1 MKKKLFVIA
10 AIAIVLSILA
20 GGTLAYYTSDIFV
33 HNVITSNSVGI
44 HIAEYQLVDGVEKPY
59 PTKEDVSIMPGS
71 VVSKRPEVVNDEAP
85 SYIRACV
92 EVVVKL
98 DGQRTYTT
106 LTEEEA
112 AKIMTFTMNTAD
124 WQRKAGDNK
133 WWYFLPGSVG
143 TGEATTP
150 LFTEVSF
157 KGAEMGNEYMNAE
170 ILINIAG
177 QAVQSEN
184 NPIPAE
190 GKVWDAKGWPKA
202 EWQS

>member
-44 HIAEYQLVDGVEKPY
+44 HIDEYQLVDGVERPY
-59 PTKEDVSIMPGS
+59 PEDDVSIMPGS
-71 VVSKRPEVVNDEAP
+71 TVSKRPEVVNDEAP

-98 DGQRTYTT
+98 DGERTYTV
-106 LTEEEA
+106 LSEDEA
-112 AKIMTFTMNTAD
+112 AEIMTIAMNTAD
-124 WQRKAGDNK
+124 WQRKEGDNK
-133 WWYFLPGSVG
+133 WWYFMPGSVG

-150 LFTEVSF
+150 LFTEVTF

-170 ILINIAG
+170 ILINIAA

-190 GKVWDAKGWPKA
+190 GTVIDVKGWPKA

>member
-44 HIAEYQLVDGVEKPY
+44 HIDEYQLVDGVERPY
-59 PTKEDVSIMPGS
+59 PIEEDVSIMPGS
-71 VVSKRPEVVNDEAP
+71 TVSKRPEVVNDEAP

-92 EVVVKL
+92 EVVIKL
-98 DGQRTYTT
+98 DGERT
-106 LTEEEA
+106 LTVLSEEEA
-112 AKIMTFTMNTAD
+112 AEIMTIAMNTAD
-124 WQRKAGDNK
+124 WQRKEGDNK
-133 WWYFLPGSVG
+133 WWYFMPGSVG

-150 LFTEVSF
+150 LFTEVAFS
-157 KGAEMGNEYMNAE
+157 GTAMGNEYMNAE
-170 ILINIAG
+170 ILINIAA

-190 GKVWDAKGWPKA
+190 GTVIDVKGWPKA

>member
-20 GGTLAYYTSDIFV
+20 GGTLAFYTSDIFV

-44 HIAEYQLVDGVEKPY
+44 HIEEYQLVDGVERPY
-59 PTKEDVSIMPGS
+59 PGDVSIMPGS

-98 DGQRTYTT
+98 DGERTYTV
-106 LTEEEA
+106 LSEDEA
-112 AKIMTFTMNTAD
+112 AEIMTIAMNTAD
-124 WQRKAGDNK
+124 WQRKEGDNK
-133 WWYFLPGSVG
+133 WWYFMPGSVG

-150 LFTEVSF
+150 LFTEVTF

-170 ILINIAG
+170 ILINIAA

-190 GKVWDAKGWPKA
+190 GTVIDVKGWPKA

>member
-20 GGTLAYYTSDIFV
+20 GGTLAYYTSDIFI
-33 HNVITSNSVGI
+33 HNVITSSSVGI
-44 HIAEYQLVDGVEKPY
+44 HIEEYQLEDGVEKPY
-59 PTKEDVSIMPGS
+59 PEDDVSIMPGS
-71 VVSKRPEVVNDEAP
+71 LVSKRPEVVNDEAP

-98 DGQRTYTT
+98 DGQSRYTT
-106 LTEEEA
+106 LTEAEA

-124 WQRKAGDNK
+124 WQRKEGDNK
-133 WWYFLPGSVG
+133 WWYYMPGSVD
-143 TGEATTP
+143 TDEATTP

-170 ILINIAG
+170 IRINIAG
-177 QAVQSEN
+177 QAVQSDN

-190 GKVWDAKGWPKA
+190 GEVWDVKGWPKA

>member
-20 GGTLAYYTSDIFV
+20 GGTLAYYTSDIFI
-33 HNVITSNSVGI
+33 HNVITSSSVGI
-44 HIAEYQLVDGVEKPY
+44 HIEEYQLVDGVEKPY
-59 PTKEDVSIMPGS
+59 PENGVSIMPGS
-71 VVSKRPEVVNDEAP
+71 LVSKRPEVVNDEAP

-106 LTEEEA
+106 LTEAEA
-112 AKIMTFTMNTAD
+112 AEIMTFTMNTAD
-124 WQRKAGDNK
+124 WQRKEGDNK
-133 WWYFLPGSVG
+133 WWYYMPGSVG
-143 TGEATTP
+143 TDEATTP

-170 ILINIAG
+170 IRINIAG
-177 QAVQSEN
+177 QAVQSDN
-184 NPIPAE
+184 NPIEE
-190 GKVWDAKGWPKA
+190 GKEVWDVKGWPKV
-202 EWQS
+202 ELQG

>member
-44 HIAEYQLVDGVEKPY
+44 HIDEYQLVDGVERPY
-59 PTKEDVSIMPGS
+59 PGDVSIMPGS

-98 DGQRTYTT
+98 DGERNYTV
-106 LTEEEA
+106 LSEDEA
-112 AKIMTFTMNTAD
+112 AEIMTIAMNTAD
-124 WQRKAGDNK
+124 WQRKEGDNK
-133 WWYFLPGSVG
+133 WWYFMPGSVG

-150 LFTEVSF
+150 LFTEVTF

-170 ILINIAG
+170 ILINIAA

-190 GKVWDAKGWPKA
+190 GTVIDVKGWPKA
-202 EWQS
+202 DWQS